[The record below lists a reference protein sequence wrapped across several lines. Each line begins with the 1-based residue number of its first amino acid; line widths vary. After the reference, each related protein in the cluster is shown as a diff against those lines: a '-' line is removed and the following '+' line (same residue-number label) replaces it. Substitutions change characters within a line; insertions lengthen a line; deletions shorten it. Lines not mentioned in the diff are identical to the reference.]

1 MHLIICLLF
10 TPTRYLNAKGNHNG
24 SLELPAY
31 GLMVLGFGFFSIGTF
46 TYMRRVAVLRAAMQL
61 TNLEVGVMWS
71 HSLIGLLAW
80 VASASFLVTDGFSNR
95 KLQWM
100 QRLVQVVNERLL
112 GILER
117 RLCLLSI
124 VQRAMQFVVEVGGLC
139 SQLPG

>member
-1 MHLIICLLF
+1 MSSEACILKYLIF
-10 TPTRYLNAKGNHNG
+10 ARYLNAKGNHNG

-46 TYMRRVAVLRAAMQL
+46 TYMRRVAVLRSVMQL
-61 TNLEVGVMWS
+61 KTLEVGVMWA

-100 QRLVQVVNERLL
+100 QHMVQVIHGGFALAANRWLFNEPCHVMSWLL
-112 GILER
+112 FNFQ
-117 RLCLLSI
+117 LS
-124 VQRAMQFVVEVGGLC
+124 
-139 SQLPG
+139 